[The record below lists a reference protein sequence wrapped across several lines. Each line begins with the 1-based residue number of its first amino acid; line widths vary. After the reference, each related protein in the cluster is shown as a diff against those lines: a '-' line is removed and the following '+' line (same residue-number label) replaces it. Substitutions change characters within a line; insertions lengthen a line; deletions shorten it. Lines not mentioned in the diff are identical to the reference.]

1 MQKRAGATKCREQT
15 QKESSRE
22 RELESAA
29 EPVLCSRVVYQTVYH
44 TQMWVAICCCFH
56 YFCCCHPHPQPTP
69 IHTHTHTNTHSVRRS
84 CKFADVVELC
94 GRHCIFGL
102 TFRLPSPT
110 LLFFYFVVFF
120 VSCRLQPIFMSPFCC
135 CLLLLAHLIANIAHN
150 HTQR

>member
-1 MQKRAGATKCREQT
+1 MSAKESGRNEMQRAYT

-29 EPVLCSRVVYQTVYH
+29 EPEPVLCSRVVYQTVYH

-69 IHTHTHTNTHSVRRS
+69 IHTHTHFVRRS

-110 LLFFYFVVFF
+110 LLFFSTLLSFSSRVVYN
-120 VSCRLQPIFMSPFCC
+120 PF
-135 CLLLLAHLIANIAHN
+135 L
-150 HTQR
+150 